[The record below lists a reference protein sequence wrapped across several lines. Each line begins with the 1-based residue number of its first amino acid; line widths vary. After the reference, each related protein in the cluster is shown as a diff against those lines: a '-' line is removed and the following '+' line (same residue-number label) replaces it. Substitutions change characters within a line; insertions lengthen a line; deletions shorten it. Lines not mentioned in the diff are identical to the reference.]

1 MILNLGLFVIQVA
14 KIRRCFWFFYKSN
27 YLGQTFFFM
36 QVIDIILGC
45 LLLYGL
51 VRGFWN
57 GFFIEITSLFSLL
70 LGIFIAIKFS
80 SFAQSLLSSHVS
92 WSPKTIQI
100 TAFALTFIAVV
111 IGLSILAKFLTTIS
125 KFAGL
130 GIFNKIAGAFFGLL
144 KTILLISV
152 ALHFF
157 QKMNSKASFVS
168 KEQLVK
174 SILYYP
180 TLEVSGKIYPAL
192 ESWFDEF
199 YPSKEER

>member
-1 MILNLGLFVIQVA
+1 
-14 KIRRCFWFFYKSN
+14 
-27 YLGQTFFFM
+27 M
-36 QVIDIILGC
+36 QVIDVVLGC

-57 GFFIEITSLFSLL
+57 GFFIEIASLL
-70 LGIFIAIKFS
+70 SLILGIYLALKFS
-80 SFAQSLLSSHVS
+80 SFAQVFISSHVS

-100 TAFALTFIAVV
+100 TAFALTFIAVI
-111 IGLSILAKFLTTIS
+111 IGLSILAKFMTTAA
-125 KFAGL
+125 KFAGMGL
-130 GIFNKIAGAFFGLL
+130 INKFAGAIFGLL
-144 KTILLISV
+144 KTILLLSV
-152 ALHFF
+152 TLHFF
-157 QKMNSKASFVS
+157 HKMNAKVDFVS

-199 YPSKEER
+199 YPSKEDKTEE

>member
-1 MILNLGLFVIQVA
+1 
-14 KIRRCFWFFYKSN
+14 
-27 YLGQTFFFM
+27 M

-57 GFFIEITSLFSLL
+57 GFFIEIASLFSLL

-152 ALHFF
+152 TLHFF
-157 QKMNSKASFVS
+157 HKMNAKVDFVS

>member
-1 MILNLGLFVIQVA
+1 
-14 KIRRCFWFFYKSN
+14 
-27 YLGQTFFFM
+27 M

-57 GFFIEITSLFSLL
+57 GFFIEIASLLSLL

-199 YPSKEER
+199 YPSKEENTEA

>member
-1 MILNLGLFVIQVA
+1 
-14 KIRRCFWFFYKSN
+14 
-27 YLGQTFFFM
+27 M
-36 QVIDIILGC
+36 QVIDVVLGC

-57 GFFIEITSLFSLL
+57 GFFIEIASLFSLH

-192 ESWFDEF
+192 ESWFEEF

>member
-1 MILNLGLFVIQVA
+1 
-14 KIRRCFWFFYKSN
+14 
-27 YLGQTFFFM
+27 M
-36 QVIDIILGC
+36 QVIDVVLGC

-57 GFFIEITSLFSLL
+57 GFFIEIASLFSLL

-192 ESWFDEF
+192 ESWFEEF

>member
-1 MILNLGLFVIQVA
+1 
-14 KIRRCFWFFYKSN
+14 
-27 YLGQTFFFM
+27 M

-57 GFFIEITSLFSLL
+57 GFFIEIASLFSLL

-111 IGLSILAKFLTTIS
+111 IGLSVLAKFLTTIS

-144 KTILLISV
+144 KTILLMSV

-180 TLEVSGKIYPAL
+180 TLEVSGKIYPTL
-192 ESWFDEF
+192 ESWFEEF

>member
-1 MILNLGLFVIQVA
+1 M
-14 KIRRCFWFFYKSN
+14 
-27 YLGQTFFFM
+27 QT
-36 QVIDIILGC
+36 IDIILGC

-51 VRGFWN
+51 IRGFMN

-80 SFAQSLLSSHVS
+80 SFAQSMLSSHVS

-100 TAFALTFIAVV
+100 TAFALTFIAVIV
-111 IGLSILAKFLTTIS
+111 GLSLLARFLTTLS

-130 GIFNKIAGAFFGLL
+130 GIFNKIAGAFFGVL
-144 KTILLISV
+144 KTLLLISV
-152 ALHFF
+152 SLHFF
-157 QKMNSKASFVS
+157 QKINVKANFVS
-168 KEQLVK
+168 KEQLVQ

-180 TLEVSGKIYPAL
+180 TLQLSGKIYPAL

-199 YPSKEER
+199 YPSEEDKTTK

>member
-1 MILNLGLFVIQVA
+1 
-14 KIRRCFWFFYKSN
+14 
-27 YLGQTFFFM
+27 M

-57 GFFIEITSLFSLL
+57 GFFIEIASLFSLL

-111 IGLSILAKFLTTIS
+111 IGLSVLAKFLTTIS

-168 KEQLVK
+168 KEQLIK

>member
-1 MILNLGLFVIQVA
+1 
-14 KIRRCFWFFYKSN
+14 
-27 YLGQTFFFM
+27 M

-57 GFFIEITSLFSLL
+57 GFFIEIASLLSLL

-199 YPSKEER
+199 YHSKEENTEA

>member
-1 MILNLGLFVIQVA
+1 
-14 KIRRCFWFFYKSN
+14 
-27 YLGQTFFFM
+27 M

-57 GFFIEITSLFSLL
+57 GFFIEIASLFSLL

-111 IGLSILAKFLTTIS
+111 IGLSVLAKFLTTIS
-125 KFAGL
+125 TFAGL
-130 GIFNKIAGAFFGLL
+130 GIFNKIGGAFFGLL

-157 QKMNSKASFVS
+157 QKMNSKVSFVS

-192 ESWFDEF
+192 ENWFDEF
-199 YPSKEER
+199 YTSKEER

>member
-1 MILNLGLFVIQVA
+1 
-14 KIRRCFWFFYKSN
+14 
-27 YLGQTFFFM
+27 M
-36 QVIDIILGC
+36 QVIDIVLGC

-57 GFFIEITSLFSLL
+57 GFFIEIASLFSLL

-111 IGLSILAKFLTTIS
+111 IGLFILAKFLTTIS

>member
-1 MILNLGLFVIQVA
+1 
-14 KIRRCFWFFYKSN
+14 
-27 YLGQTFFFM
+27 M

-57 GFFIEITSLFSLL
+57 GFFIEIASLFSLL

-80 SFAQSLLSSHVS
+80 SFAQSLISSHVS

-192 ESWFDEF
+192 ESWFEKF
-199 YPSKEER
+199 YPSKQER

>member
-1 MILNLGLFVIQVA
+1 
-14 KIRRCFWFFYKSN
+14 
-27 YLGQTFFFM
+27 M

-57 GFFIEITSLFSLL
+57 GFFIEIASLFSLL

-130 GIFNKIAGAFFGLL
+130 GIFNKIVGAFFGLL

>member
-1 MILNLGLFVIQVA
+1 
-14 KIRRCFWFFYKSN
+14 
-27 YLGQTFFFM
+27 M

-57 GFFIEITSLFSLL
+57 GFFIEIASLLSLL

-180 TLEVSGKIYPAL
+180 TLEISGKIYPAL

>member
-1 MILNLGLFVIQVA
+1 MEI
-14 KIRRCFWFFYKSN
+14 
-27 YLGQTFFFM
+27 
-36 QVIDIILGC
+36 IDVVLGC

-57 GFFIEITSLFSLL
+57 GFFVEIASLFSLL
-70 LGIFIAIKFS
+70 LGIYIAIHFS
-80 SFAQSLLSSHVS
+80 SFAQSLLSNHVS

-111 IGLSILAKFLTTIS
+111 IGLSVLAKFLTTLS

-130 GIFNKIAGAFFGLL
+130 GIFNKLAGAFFGLL

-152 ALHFF
+152 SLHFF
-157 QKMNSKASFVS
+157 QKVNSKANFVS
-168 KEQLVK
+168 KEQLVN

-180 TLEVSGKIYPAL
+180 TLEVSGKIYPML
-192 ESWFDEF
+192 ESWFEEF
-199 YPSKEER
+199 YPFEERKTEE